1 VRPNPPLFC
10 ERCNKQI
17 PNRKDRQTKLCF
29 PCTLAHRCSHCGQAK
44 SILKEH
50 RCMSIDKRGPRYC
63 TECGREMRNQGYER
77 WHTVCGVCG
86 KSKWRAKERAALA
99 ALKAEF
105 GNQCQKCGY
114 NRCQAALHFHHKQ
127 GRDIPDSRSN
137 RNRGK
142 KFVDDVR
149 ANLERFALLCANCH
163 FETHYGAK
171 KGPTYGAEDLP
182 RDTNGTRSHLRDQ
195 QQNEK
200 IPTSTHSFPFP

>member
-1 VRPNPPLFC
+1 MRPNPPLFC

-29 PCTLAHRCSHCGQAK
+29 PCTLAHRCSDCGQAK
-44 SILKEH
+44 SVLKEH

-114 NRCQAALHFHHKQ
+114 NRCLAALHFHHKH
-127 GRDIPDSRSN
+127 GRDIPDSRPN

-142 KFVDDVR
+142 KFVNEVR

-171 KGPTYGAEDLP
+171 NGAEDLP
-182 RDTNGTRSHLRDQ
+182 GGHEWNKEAS
-195 QQNEK
+195 
-200 IPTSTHSFPFP
+200 